1 MDIFNFTFMLVMI
14 FGFIIIIFA
23 LIKINKFDKSPTIS
37 SLDESLEEVKNALN
51 QADIAIEDLNFI
63 SEEMF
68 SQFEKKQKEL
78 LFLYEAIEKKR
89 LDSSKKSTFDIQLE
103 KFSPIKNDNQKLEYN
118 NNFNHP
124 LMPKIKELLNKNYTF
139 SEIAKEL
146 NIGQGELEFIINIG
160 ME

>member
-89 LDSSKKSTFDIQLE
+89 LDSSKKSNFDIQLE